1 MRYIYIRQHLAYAL
15 YNAVKL
21 GLTTSIANRDATYA
35 TGEIIRGEFYPVFK
49 IIKSDLS
56 LKDIESKLK
65 RKYDDLNI
73 KGFSGGTEFFNIQI
87 IDLIEEFFKEEH
99 IGYKLLT
106 KEEISKLL
114 HVYAQPQPVEPQPV
128 EHSKPQLVEPQL
140 EVIHPQPEVIQ
151 PEVIQPEPEQPEL
164 EKPQPPS
171 ITQPE
176 QPQPPHEWMA
186 RDYQIAAIEYGF
198 NQLMTNSKF
207 YLELPTGGGK
217 SYITYNIMAA
227 CIQDLDLIII
237 QSPRKIVNSQN
248 ISDKYIQLIN
258 IQKENIL
265 NYSLD
270 NNIDTFLKS
279 NTELKIIIVCTQSIK
294 LIYEYIKELKML
306 IWFDEAHYGIEN
318 WVKEGQQIDSEE
330 ARHGQINTKQINTM
344 QINNFYLTNTENIK
358 YRIFLSASPN
368 RSFIIENSSIFGN
381 LYSPT
386 TVKQLIADKWLC
398 PILPHIYKNNI
409 ENVNICTFT
418 LNTFSS
424 KGGKFGFSFH
434 NLQEHAFELFY
445 QHYIEYKENRTDIKP
460 FLLVGDDFLSKLFS
474 GKNDQNLT
482 KAKRSEQMHRIKL
495 IELDYD
501 YLDIATFEEQF
512 EEEYISFT
520 EFSGE
525 DNKLKRAK
533 KRNIIP
539 ITESNRVGNHLA
551 YVVAKFSMGYD
562 FKLLNFI
569 AFNDPKL
576 SFKDIIQCIGRGIRP
591 DCFGVYGCNLHK
603 ELILLIPMFYNKSSA
618 DATESDYG
626 NIIEVIAYLINDVG
640 LTYHEIIQIGTGAGG
655 LKQIDTD
662 AAYTG
667 EEDNESILLDIMQYI
682 GRSNK
687 SMTYKQAKSILADK
701 NIKSKQEYK
710 DFYIS
715 YNLQFYKSSE
725 LLPTEPNMAFADF
738 NWIDYLSI
746 ERGFNEGQYYTLEDC
761 QKQIKKIMKVR
772 PELKQYRYNLDQLV
786 KLLCI
791 DSIHQNFPPY
801 EFWEDYYK
809 MPLNIIILDNLFK
822 SNKKI
827 DI

>member
-1 MRYIYIRQHLAYAL
+1 MKYIYIRQHLAYAS
-15 YNAVKL
+15 YDAVKL

-35 TGEIIRGEFYPVFK
+35 TGEIVRGEFYPVFK

-65 RKYDDLNI
+65 RKYDYLNI
-73 KGFSGGTEFFNIQI
+73 KGFNGGTEFFDIQI
-87 IDLIEEFFKEEH
+87 INLIEEFFKEEH
-99 IGYKLLT
+99 IGYKSLT

-114 HVYAQPQPVEPQPV
+114 HVYN
-128 EHSKPQLVEPQL
+128 PQL
-140 EVIHPQPEVIQ
+140 PQPE
-151 PEVIQPEPEQPEL
+151 PPQPEPPHPE
-164 EKPQPPS
+164 
-171 ITQPE
+171 
-176 QPQPPHEWMA
+176 PPHSEHEWIA
-186 RDYQIAAIEYGF
+186 RDYQIEAIEYGF

-258 IQKENIL
+258 IQKKNVL

-270 NNIDTFLKS
+270 NNIDLFLKS

-294 LIYEYIKELKML
+294 LIYEHIKELKIL

-318 WVKEGQQIDSEE
+318 WVKEVRQISSDGEQQISSDGELQINI
-330 ARHGQINTKQINTM
+330 GQIND
-344 QINNFYLTNTENIK
+344 FYLTNTENIK
-358 YRIFLSASPN
+358 YRIFSSASPD
-368 RSFIIENSSIFGN
+368 RSFIIKNSSIFGQI
-381 LYSPT
+381 YSPT

-424 KGGKFGFSFH
+424 KGSKFGFSFH

-460 FLLVGDDFLSKLFS
+460 FLLVGDDFYSKLLVQV
-474 GKNDQNLT
+474 KDLT
-482 KAKRSEQMHRIKL
+482 KEEKEKRSEQLHRIKS
-495 IELDYD
+495 IDVDYD
-501 YLDIATFEEQF
+501 YLDIATFEGQF
-512 EEEYISFT
+512 EEEYISFNF
-520 EFSGE
+520 FSE
-525 DNKLKRAK
+525 KHNKLKRTK
-533 KRNIIP
+533 KRNIRP
-539 ITESNRVGNHLA
+539 IAERNRIGNHLA
-551 YVVAKFSMGYD
+551 YVVAKFSIGYD
-562 FKLLNFI
+562 FKLLDFS

-591 DCFGVYGCNLHK
+591 DCLGIYGSNFYK
-603 ELILLIPMFYNKSSA
+603 ELILLIPIFYNKASA
-618 DATESDYG
+618 EVAESDDYE
-626 NIIEVIAYLINDVG
+626 NIIEVIAYLLSDNVG
-640 LTYHEIIQIGTGAGG
+640 LTLSEIRQIGGGMGG

-662 AAYTG
+662 AVYTG

-682 GRSNK
+682 ERSNK
-687 SMTYKQAKSILADK
+687 SMTYEQAKSILEDK
-701 NIKSKQEYK
+701 HIESKEEYRN
-710 DFYIS
+710 FYTS

-725 LLPTEPNMAFADF
+725 LLPTEPNVTFPDF
-738 NWIDYLSI
+738 NWVDYLSI
-746 ERGFNEGQYYTLEDC
+746 ERSQYYTLADC
-761 QKQIKKIMKVR
+761 QKQIKKIMKLR
-772 PELKQYRYNLDQLV
+772 PELKNNLLQLN
-786 KLLCI
+786 KLTKQLCGI
-791 DSIHQNFPPY
+791 NMQFPPY

-809 MPLNIIILDNLFK
+809 ISINSI
-822 SNKKI
+822 I
-827 DI
+827 DIEFLFSD

>member
-1 MRYIYIRQHLAYAL
+1 MKYIYIRQHLAYGL

-49 IIKSDLS
+49 IIKSYLS

-65 RKYDDLNI
+65 RKYDYLNI
-73 KGFSGGTEFFNIQI
+73 KEFNGGTEFFNIQI
-87 IDLIEEFFKEEH
+87 IDLIEEFFKEEG
-99 IGYKLLT
+99 IGYKSLT

-114 HVYAQPQPVEPQPV
+114 HVYKSE
-128 EHSKPQLVEPQL
+128 
-140 EVIHPQPEVIQ
+140 IIQ
-151 PEVIQPEPEQPEL
+151 PEI
-164 EKPQPPS
+164 
-171 ITQPE
+171 IQPE
-176 QPQPPHEWMA
+176 QPQPEQPEIIQPEIIQPEQLQSVIPHPQHEWIA
-186 RDYQIAAIEYGF
+186 RDYQIEAIEYGF

-227 CIQDLDLIII
+227 CIEDLDLIII

-270 NNIDTFLKS
+270 NNIDSFLKS
-279 NTELKIIIVCTQSIK
+279 NTKLKIIIVCTQSIK
-294 LIYEYIKELKML
+294 LIYKYIKDLKIL

-318 WVKEGQQIDSEE
+318 WVKEVLQIDSDGKQQISSEGKQQISSEGKQQISIEE
-330 ARHGQINTKQINTM
+330 VGQINAKQINAK

-358 YRIFLSASPN
+358 YRIFSSASPD
-368 RSFIIENSSIFGN
+368 RSFIIENSSIFGQ

-424 KGGKFGFSFH
+424 KGSKFGFSFH

-445 QHYIEYKENRTDIKP
+445 QHYIEYKENRTTIKP
-460 FLLVGDDFLSKLFS
+460 FLLVGDDFYSKLL
-474 GKNDQNLT
+474 KDLT
-482 KAKRSEQMHRIKL
+482 EEEKDKRSEQIHRIKL

-512 EEEYISFT
+512 EEEYISFNFL
-520 EFSGE
+520 EK
-525 DNKLKRAK
+525 NKLKRAK
-533 KRNIIP
+533 KRNIRP
-539 ITESNRVGNHLA
+539 IAESNRIGNHLA
-551 YVVAKFSMGYD
+551 YVVAKYSIGYD

-569 AFNDPKL
+569 AFNCPKL

-591 DCFGVYGCNLHK
+591 DCLGIYGSNFYK
-603 ELILLIPMFYNKSSA
+603 ELILLIPIFYNKSTTS
-618 DATESDYG
+618 TLEKSDYE
-626 NIIEVIAYLINDVG
+626 NIIEVIAYLLSDNVG
-640 LTYHEIIQIGTGAGG
+640 LTPSEIRQIGSGMGR
-655 LKQIDTD
+655 LKQIDTG

-687 SMTYKQAKSILADK
+687 SMTYDQAKSILADK

-725 LLPTEPNMAFADF
+725 LLPTEPNTIFADF

-772 PELKQYRYNLDQLV
+772 PELKNNLLQLN
-786 KLLCI
+786 KLTKQLCEI
-791 DSIHQNFPPY
+791 NMQFPPY

-809 MPLNIIILDNLFK
+809 ISINSI
-822 SNKKI
+822 I
-827 DI
+827 DIEFLFSD